1 MVLKKINNIIKIKIL
16 QIIKLYNYYFKNL
29 NINKIM
35 NQ

>member
-16 QIIKLYNYYFKNL
+16 KIIKLYNYNLKNL